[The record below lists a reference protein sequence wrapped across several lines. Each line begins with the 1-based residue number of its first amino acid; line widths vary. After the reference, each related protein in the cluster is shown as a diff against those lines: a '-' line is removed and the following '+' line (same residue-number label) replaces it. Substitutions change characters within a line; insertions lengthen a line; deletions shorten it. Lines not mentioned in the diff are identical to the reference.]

1 MKKQR
6 NGSLHGGAGALG
18 ADRRAPRC
26 ARRPE
31 MPCPGLAL
39 GGVYAGCL
47 VALSFPIPAAHCS
60 DGKTGAQGRQAFRE
74 STCRAQAG
82 SRVPQ
87 RVCGA
92 SGRPLRVPGS
102 LCSVAGPCPPHPA
115 TLEPEGRMVC
125 RHRPEDGTHAPC
137 VLAACRPQGPAL
149 GPGGRGGGG
158 GERRTLNQTPQGH
171 RLRVWKV
178 GREQCLLRGAVM
190 SRLSLLE
197 RAAQAAVGATRAPV
211 GEKMMSAQPP
221 ALPAEALP
229 FLTRQVCPHTHSL
242 FASWPQGPSGDKE
255 AERAAQA
262 RPG

>member
-1 MKKQR
+1 MGR
-6 NGSLHGGAGALG
+6 LGLRGGRRSGRARAGLRLEAGSHRGCVEPRGALSGFQG
-18 ADRRAPRC
+18 ACVRWQVHAP
-26 ARRPE
+26 P
-31 MPCPGLAL
+31 
-39 GGVYAGCL
+39 
-47 VALSFPIPAAHCS
+47 
-60 DGKTGAQGRQAFRE
+60 
-74 STCRAQAG
+74 
-82 SRVPQ
+82 
-87 RVCGA
+87 
-92 SGRPLRVPGS
+92 
-102 LCSVAGPCPPHPA
+102 PA
-115 TLEPEGRMVC
+115 TLEPEGPMIC

-137 VLAACRPQGPAL
+137 VLAACRPQGPTL

-158 GERRTLNQTPQGH
+158 GERRTLNQTPRGH
-171 RLRVWKV
+171 RLLVWKV